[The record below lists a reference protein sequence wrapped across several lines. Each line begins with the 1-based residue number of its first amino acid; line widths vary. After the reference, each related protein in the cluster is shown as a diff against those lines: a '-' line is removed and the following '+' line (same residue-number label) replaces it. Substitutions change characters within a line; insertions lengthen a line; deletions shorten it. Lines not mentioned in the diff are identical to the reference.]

1 MGSNVSGLWREG
13 TMYCNACGATVPDDS
28 MQCPE
33 CGAPM
38 RAQARP
44 VSPPMKMK
52 NYLVESIVV
61 TICCCLP
68 FGIAA
73 IVFAAQVNGK
83 LQAGDIAGAQDAA
96 NKAKMFCWIG
106 FGIGLLVNLI
116 VIIVQAL
123 AVMASSGAQM

>member
-1 MGSNVSGLWREG
+1 
-13 TMYCNACGATVPDDS
+13 
-28 MQCPE
+28 
-33 CGAPM
+33 
-38 RAQARP
+38 
-44 VSPPMKMK
+44 MKMK

>member
-1 MGSNVSGLWREG
+1 
-13 TMYCNACGATVPDDS
+13 
-28 MQCPE
+28 
-33 CGAPM
+33 
-38 RAQARP
+38 
-44 VSPPMKMK
+44 MKMK

-106 FGIGLLVNLI
+106 FG
-116 VIIVQAL
+116 
-123 AVMASSGAQM
+123 SSCCCQSKYNSGDAGNGNGGSGRFQE

>member
-1 MGSNVSGLWREG
+1 
-13 TMYCNACGATVPDDS
+13 
-28 MQCPE
+28 
-33 CGAPM
+33 
-38 RAQARP
+38 
-44 VSPPMKMK
+44 MKMK

-106 FGIGLLVNLI
+106 CGIGLLVNLI

>member
-1 MGSNVSGLWREG
+1 
-13 TMYCNACGATVPDDS
+13 
-28 MQCPE
+28 
-33 CGAPM
+33 M

>member
-1 MGSNVSGLWREG
+1 
-13 TMYCNACGATVPDDS
+13 
-28 MQCPE
+28 
-33 CGAPM
+33 
-38 RAQARP
+38 
-44 VSPPMKMK
+44 MKMK

-123 AVMASSGAQM
+123 AVMASSGA

>member
-1 MGSNVSGLWREG
+1 
-13 TMYCNACGATVPDDS
+13 
-28 MQCPE
+28 
-33 CGAPM
+33 
-38 RAQARP
+38 
-44 VSPPMKMK
+44 MK